1 MTPVV
6 SFVTFSVYR
15 AMHGELNLPSVFY
28 ALSLLHLPKLY
39 LVYFAVIGF
48 QYLTETFVAL
58 QRIDKFLG
66 MPEPPPAVHMR
77 ARQQA
82 QQPSGAAPPAAAA
95 AVNAAGATAVT
106 ATAAVALAAPTAP
119 ATEAGVV
126 VADSAQE
133 KQPVNG
139 QQQPA
144 CVVAGGSSSG
154 DSSQEGGVV
163 MCDLPD
169 GYVELGGADYDWVTN
184 MQEMASQVRGCS
196 GGQNL
201 YLKLLCYIMPSAI
214 YPLWLALFRQ
224 QSVVVC
230 TTVAMSS
237 A

>member
-77 ARQQA
+77 ARQARRA
-82 QQPSGAAPPAAAA
+82 QSPAAAA
-95 AVNAAGATAVT
+95 AVGGGKAATGN
-106 ATAAVALAAPTAP
+106 
-119 ATEAGVV
+119 GVN
-126 VADSAQE
+126 
-133 KQPVNG
+133 KQAVNG
-139 QQQPA
+139 QQHA
-144 CVVAGGSSSG
+144 AVVADDSSRGGGS
-154 DSSQEGGVV
+154 DSGVV

-169 GYVELGGADYDWVTN
+169 GYVELGGADYDWITN
-184 MQEMASQVRGCS
+184 MQEMASEVGLQSRS
-196 GGQNL
+196 
-201 YLKLLCYIMPSAI
+201 
-214 YPLWLALFRQ
+214 LFR
-224 QSVVVC
+224 
-230 TTVAMSS
+230 
-237 A
+237 

>member
-77 ARQQA
+77 ARTSAQKLSQA
-82 QQPSGAAPPAAAA
+82 AAPAAAVDAAAAAAA
-95 AVNAAGATAVT
+95 AVAAAPLAQ
-106 ATAAVALAAPTAP
+106 ATAAKQADGAEVLGSNEQKQVVNGKQQQAAKL
-119 ATEAGVV
+119 V
-126 VADSAQE
+126 VADS
-133 KQPVNG
+133 
-139 QQQPA
+139 
-144 CVVAGGSSSG
+144 SSG
-154 DSSQEGGVV
+154 SSSQEGGVV

-169 GYVELGGADYDWVTN
+169 GYVELRGADYDWVTN
-184 MQEMASQVRGCS
+184 MQEMASQVREGLVLGADAVS
-196 GGQNL
+196 EAVFFAS
-201 YLKLLCYIMPSAI
+201 I
-214 YPLWLALFRQ
+214 LA
-224 QSVVVC
+224 
-230 TTVAMSS
+230 VASCWYCFANS
-237 A
+237 R

>member
-77 ARQQA
+77 ARQQS
-82 QQPSGAAPPAAAA
+82 QQVSQAASPAAAVDTPTAAAAAAAAPEVALGAPAAAA
-95 AVNAAGATAVT
+95 TQ
-106 ATAAVALAAPTAP
+106 
-119 ATEAGVV
+119 AGVV
-126 VADSAQE
+126 VTDAGSAE

-139 QQQPA
+139 QQQA
-144 CVVAGGSSSG
+144 ARVVAGDSSSG
-154 DSSQEGGVV
+154 SSSSQEGGVV

-184 MQEMASQVRGCS
+184 MQEMASQVRGLLLRADAVCGRRLCCLVRCS
-196 GGQNL
+196 NL
-201 YLKLLCYIMPSAI
+201 PGTVQ
-214 YPLWLALFRQ
+214 Q
-224 QSVVVC
+224 QS
-230 TTVAMSS
+230 
-237 A
+237 

>member
-15 AMHGELNLPSVFY
+15 ALHGELNLPSVFY

-77 ARQQA
+77 AREQRRSA
-82 QQPSGAAPPAAAA
+82 SPAATEPAGVTGSTGKDVNR
-95 AVNAAGATAVT
+95 AVGAVSAAGNGVQKQ
-106 ATAAVALAAPTAP
+106 AANGQHHQQKSA
-119 ATEAGVV
+119 VV
-126 VADSAQE
+126 V
-133 KQPVNG
+133 
-139 QQQPA
+139 
-144 CVVAGGSSSG
+144 GGDSSSG
-154 DSSQEGGVV
+154 SDNGVV

-184 MQEMASQVRGCS
+184 MQEMASQVRTS
-196 GGQNL
+196 VQQ
-201 YLKLLCYIMPSAI
+201 LLPHI
-214 YPLWLALFRQ
+214 
-224 QSVVVC
+224 
-230 TTVAMSS
+230 SS
-237 A
+237 ANAWHAGHHGWAALSVCERRLCACADA